1 MFHMQSNAVSE
12 DFSRPDDD
20 ESHDP
25 EHAIYFN
32 HDFSLVEVILYVL
45 ATVWFDEASEIG
57 YSFRQK
63 KKKERKKTK
72 KKGRNTKSNQ
82 IWRSFQL
89 SFSWKVTI
97 TAHFLQPY
105 QPNRNQWKID
115 ILVTYIYFL

>member
-45 ATVWFDEASEIG
+45 ATVWFDEASEID

-63 KKKERKKTK
+63 KKERKKENEEERTK
-72 KKGRNTKSNQ
+72 HK
-82 IWRSFQL
+82 IE
-89 SFSWKVTI
+89 
-97 TAHFLQPY
+97 
-105 QPNRNQWKID
+105 PN
-115 ILVTYIYFL
+115 LT